1 METTRRRVLMTGG
14 ILGGAVGIGGAGRL
28 IAVEGLDDH
37 PDQPGDTVG
46 EAARIQRI
54 VDLTEELGDNP
65 VDMMNLLKLK
75 PGGEES
81 YLRYGQGFG
90 GVLAKYAPA
99 TTVAYSGDCASLLI
113 GDRAWDR
120 LIIVR
125 YPSMKAFSEVIGSP
139 EYAEIAHLRTDALER
154 TMVYAVVPSQP

>member
-1 METTRRRVLMTGG
+1 MDTTRRTVLMTGG
-14 ILGGAVGIGGAGRL
+14 LLSGAIGLGGATDLFAL
-28 IAVEGLDDH
+28 EGMEDQ
-37 PDQPGDTVG
+37 PDQPGDEVG
-46 EAARIQRI
+46 TATRNQRI
-54 VDLTEELGDNP
+54 GDLIDRLGEDP

-75 PGGEES
+75 PGGEAS
-81 YLRYGQGFG
+81 YGRYGQGFG
-90 GVLAKYAPA
+90 KILAKYAPA

-113 GDRAWDR
+113 GDREWDR

-154 TMVYAVVPSQP
+154 TMVYAVVPSQR